1 MSSVLPKEFF
11 YCYYLCEGDTM
22 RVVKN
27 INNNV
32 SLCIDSQGREVVAFG
47 KGIGFHKPPY
57 EIPLIK
63 IERTFYDINP
73 DYLTV
78 IAEIPEETIKVAIE
92 IVDYANGKTE
102 RSYASNL
109 ILTLADH
116 IHFAIKRKQNEINI
130 KLPLFYEVNQ
140 LYPDEMKLGAY
151 ALKRMNAVLNAD
163 LPREEAASVAL
174 HFVHYNAQE
183 KENSGNSISAV
194 EKCAG
199 IIEKQ
204 MKVTVDKTGFHYLRF
219 VTHVYYLLD
228 RARKHENV
236 SSDNGKMFT
245 AMRDEYPEI
254 YQCALQLKTALN
266 VDFNDEE
273 TLYLMLHI
281 NRLCI
286 REDCDLT

>member
-1 MSSVLPKEFF
+1 
-11 YCYYLCEGDTM
+11 M
-22 RVVKN
+22 RVIKN

-57 EIPLIK
+57 EIPLSK

-73 DYLTV
+73 GYLTV
-78 IAEIPEETIKVAIE
+78 IAGIPEEIIKVAIE
-92 IVDYANGKTE
+92 IVDYANSKTDQ
-102 RSYASNL
+102 SYASNL

-116 IHFAIKRKQNEINI
+116 IYFAMKRKQNGINI

-140 LYPDEMKLGAY
+140 LYPEEMKLGAY
-151 ALKRMNAVLNAD
+151 ALNRINTGLKAE
-163 LPREEAASVAL
+163 LPREEAASIAL
-174 HFVHYNAQE
+174 HFVHYNSQE
-183 KENSGNSISAV
+183 KGKSGNSSSAV
-194 EKCAG
+194 EKCAD

-204 MKVTVDKTGFHYLRF
+204 MNVTIDKTGFHYLRF

-228 RARKHENV
+228 RAKKHTNV
-236 SSDNGKMFT
+236 SSDNERMFT
-245 AMRDEYPEI
+245 AMRDEYPDI
-254 YQCALQLKTALN
+254 YQCALQLKNALN